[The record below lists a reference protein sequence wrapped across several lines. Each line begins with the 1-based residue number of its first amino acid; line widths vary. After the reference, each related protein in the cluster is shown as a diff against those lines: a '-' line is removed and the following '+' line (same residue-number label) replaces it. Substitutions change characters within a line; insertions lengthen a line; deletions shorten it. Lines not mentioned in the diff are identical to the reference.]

1 MAVMPADRGTSTLG
15 SLRNRLVGWQ
25 PVPSPII
32 SELTVRAHVPGTL
45 RSGVELLDGRRVV
58 VARSVSRHH
67 ARALRRTDGAKIAWA
82 AETALAQGLPLV
94 LVLSSSGSE
103 VSEGVDAL
111 HGWGEAAAAVS
122 ACSGVVP
129 VLAAVTRTAISG
141 PALLLGLADLAIM
154 TPDAFSYLSGPD
166 AVEEFTGIRIGP
178 RELGGTALHAT
189 ASGLC
194 ALVATDEA
202 QAIDLLGVVLG
213 YLPDN
218 TDEEPPRIPTSDP
231 PDRLAPELR
240 RIVPSSAR
248 STYDVREAIRP
259 VVDDAELLELRARWA
274 PQIVT
279 ALASVSG
286 RAVGVVANQPRSL
299 AGTLDIA
306 ASQKGARFVRFCDAF
321 NLPVLTFVDTPG
333 FLPGKDREWRGMIR
347 HGAELA
353 FAYAEATVP
362 RVCVVLRKAYGGA
375 YIVMDS
381 KAIGNDVCL
390 AWPSAEIAVMGAKGA
405 AQVLR
410 REGTEEERR
419 ELEERY
425 AEELLGPWVA
435 AERRYVDDVIDPAD
449 TRVAVWRALELL
461 STRRER
467 LPKRK
472 HDTGP
477 M

>member
-1 MAVMPADRGTSTLG
+1 
-15 SLRNRLVGWQ
+15 
-25 PVPSPII
+25 
-32 SELTVRAHVPGTL
+32 
-45 RSGVELLDGRRVV
+45 
-58 VARSVSRHH
+58 VA
-67 ARALRRTDGAKIAWA
+67 A
-82 AETALAQGLPLV
+82 
-94 LVLSSSGSE
+94 
-103 VSEGVDAL
+103 
-111 HGWGEAAAAVS
+111 
-122 ACSGVVP
+122 
-129 VLAAVTRTAISG
+129 
-141 PALLLGLADLAIM
+141 
-154 TPDAFSYLSGPD
+154 
-166 AVEEFTGIRIGP
+166 
-178 RELGGTALHAT
+178 
-189 ASGLC
+189 
-194 ALVATDEA
+194 DEA
-202 QAIDLLGVVLG
+202 HASDLFGVVLG

-231 PDRLAPELR
+231 PNRLAPELR
-240 RIVPSSAR
+240 SIVPSSAR
-248 STYDVREAIRP
+248 KTYDVREAIRP

-279 ALASVSG
+279 ALASVAG
-286 RAVGVVANQPRSL
+286 RAVGVVANQPHSL

-410 REGTEEERR
+410 REGTDEERR

-449 TRVAVWRALELL
+449 TRVAVWRSLELL

-467 LPKRK
+467 LPRRK
-472 HDTGP
+472 HDAGP

>member
-1 MAVMPADRGTSTLG
+1 MLY
-15 SLRNRLVGWQ
+15 
-25 PVPSPII
+25 
-32 SELTVRAHVPGTL
+32 AHVPGTL
-45 RSGVELLDGRRVV
+45 RSGVEVFDERRVV

-67 ARALRRTDGAKIAWA
+67 AGALVRTDGTKIAWA
-82 AETALAQGLPLV
+82 AEAALAQHLPLV
-94 LVLSSSGSE
+94 LVLSTSGSE
-103 VSEGVDAL
+103 VSEGIDAL
-111 HGWGEAAAAVS
+111 HGWGKAAAAVS

-129 VLAAVTRTAISG
+129 VLAAVTGAAISG
-141 PALLLGLADLAIM
+141 PALLLGLADVAIM
-154 TPDAFSYLSGPD
+154 TPDAFSYLSGPA
-166 AVEEFTGIRIGP
+166 AVEGFTGIRMGP

-194 ALVATDEA
+194 ALVAADEA
-202 QAIDLLGVVLG
+202 QVPELLAVVLG
-213 YLPDN
+213 YLPDH

-231 PDRLAPELR
+231 PDRLAPELH
-240 RIVPSSAR
+240 RIVPESGRA
-248 STYDVREAIRP
+248 TYDVREVIRS
-259 VVDDAELLELRARWA
+259 VVDDAELLELRSGWA

-279 ALASVSG
+279 ALASVAG
-286 RAVGVVANQPRSL
+286 TAVGVVANQPRSL

-306 ASQKGARFVRFCDAF
+306 AAQKGARFVRFCDSF
-321 NLPVLTFVDTPG
+321 NLPLVTFVDTPG
-333 FLPGKDREWRGMIR
+333 FLPGKDREWRGIIR

-390 AWPSAEIAVMGAKGA
+390 AWPTAEIAVMGAKGA
-405 AQVLR
+405 AQILR
-410 REGTEEERR
+410 RQGTEQEQQ

-425 AEELLGPWVA
+425 AEELLTPWVA

-467 LPKRK
+467 LPARR
-472 HDTGP
+472 HDAGP